1 MIYQDHNFSNP
12 SCNRLDIPK
21 TVKKSPG
28 FTKLRSQ
35 NLKIKFLVVHDVIW
49 KYYIINFIIENKANK
64 GFPESFDDN
73 ILISIN
79 LSSFELSVNNLVDV
93 LRYTAIQWKRQKKR
107 SVILIIYGLKKTT
120 VIFVSVLI
128 HLK

>member
-12 SCNRLDIPK
+12 SYNRLLKLKDTLDIPK

-28 FTKLRSQ
+28 LTKLRSQ

-49 KYYIINFIIENKANK
+49 KYYIINFIIENKANIR
-64 GFPESFDDN
+64 FPESFDNN

-79 LSSFELSVNNLVDV
+79 LSSF
-93 LRYTAIQWKRQKKR
+93 
-107 SVILIIYGLKKTT
+107 
-120 VIFVSVLI
+120 
-128 HLK
+128 